1 VELSWR
7 AEGERAA
14 IRVANEGNP
23 IPAEILP
30 TVFEPFRR
38 GELVRPGGKDGLGLG
53 LFIARSIAKAHGGT
67 LEVRSAPGE
76 RTVFTLALPLR

>member
-38 GELVRPGGKDGLGLG
+38 GELVRAGGKDGLGLG